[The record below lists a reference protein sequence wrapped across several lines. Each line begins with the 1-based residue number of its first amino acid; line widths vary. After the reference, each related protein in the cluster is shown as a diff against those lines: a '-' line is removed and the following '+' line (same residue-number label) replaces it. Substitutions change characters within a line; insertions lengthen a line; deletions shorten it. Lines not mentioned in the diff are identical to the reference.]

1 MGDDKRKIK
10 TLSRCLW
17 WGIR

>member
-10 TLSRCLW
+10 ALSRCVW